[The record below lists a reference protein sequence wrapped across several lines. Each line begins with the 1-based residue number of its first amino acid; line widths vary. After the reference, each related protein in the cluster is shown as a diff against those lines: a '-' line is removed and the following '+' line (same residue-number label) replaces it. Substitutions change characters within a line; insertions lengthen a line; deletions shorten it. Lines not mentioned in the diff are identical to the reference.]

1 MKEEKT
7 KKKKNRIIFYSLG
20 TETTLLSYNYSFL
33 FVYSFFA

>member
-7 KKKKNRIIFYSLG
+7 KKKNRIIFYSLG